1 MMNAVLRAGY
11 NFGMMIQQN
20 PQAGFTAKARY
31 DLLAQPVISL
41 SSAEEI
47 A

>member
-1 MMNAVLRAGY
+1 MMNAALRAGRH
-11 NFGMMIQQN
+11 FGMMLQQN
-20 PQAGFTAKARY
+20 LQGGFTTKARY